1 VKGERIGW
9 VLSAVLHVGVAT
21 VALFGLPSLHRERP
35 APPPP
40 IDIDFV
46 KIADKTT
53 AAAPKAEKPQE
64 QQAPTH
70 SVAAAEPE
78 PQTTTDA
85 MPLPKPAPKV
95 KDIPKPT
102 PKPKVS
108 EREKL
113 RNSVRVHAKPKPP
126 SRLKLKNIS
135 SVIDRALK
143 EEQIATKEGKKQEEK
158 QVAKKKEEAKPD
170 PFAGIRGRIAAASLR
185 DALSQKLAKCWN
197 FPTGAKGVK
206 DMQVTVRI
214 YLRPD
219 GTLARMPEFVGVGD
233 LNDPS
238 RGFYRTFAASARRAV
253 QLCEPYKEAMQ
264 YLPSGTAYIDFNF
277 SGAEFAGN

>member
-1 VKGERIGW
+1 MKGERIGW

-21 VALFGLPSLHRERP
+21 VALVGLPSLHHERP

-53 AAAPKAEKPQE
+53 AAAPKAEKQQE
-64 QQAPTH
+64 QQAPQH
-70 SVAAAEPE
+70 SVAAAEPVPE
-78 PQTTTDA
+78 TATEA

-185 DALSQKLAKCWN
+185 DALSQKLAKCWT
-197 FPTGAKGVK
+197 FPRGAKGVE

-219 GTLARMPEFVGVGD
+219 GTLARIPEFVGVGD

-238 RGFYRTFAASARRAV
+238 RGFYRTFAESARRAV

-264 YLPSGTAYIDFNF
+264 YLPKGTGYIDFNF
-277 SGAEFAGN
+277 SGAEFAGD